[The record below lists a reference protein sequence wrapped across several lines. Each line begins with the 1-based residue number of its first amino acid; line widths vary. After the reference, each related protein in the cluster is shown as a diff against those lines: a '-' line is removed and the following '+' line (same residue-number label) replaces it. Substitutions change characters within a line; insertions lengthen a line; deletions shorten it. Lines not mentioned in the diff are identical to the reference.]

1 MTCLQIQ
8 FSTSKSNQLASRILS
23 INGRAQN
30 QEGNDTHGHSVHN
43 PSPKILHRSIS
54 QKRAPRAKQ
63 SSPFQGPYW
72 RPSSDAKT
80 NGPQCPNPPLWPIRH
95 GLRII
100 LNLWIFEVFSHDIW
114 RPSKRVCFF
123 FRWRQVLMTW
133 KRFTTAR
140 HLMDLK
146 PSNFLLTKAEVVHR
160 IFHSLLCS
168 LAPHSINTNYS
179 RLEEW
184 KMQKTLAMGY
194 SHSVSINK

>member
-123 FRWRQVLMTW
+123 SL
-133 KRFTTAR
+133 TTSFNDMEAIHDSQALDGFEAIEFSAHKGR
-140 HLMDLK
+140 SCA
-146 PSNFLLTKAEVVHR
+146 SNFSLITLQPGPPFDQYKLLETGRVENAKN
-160 IFHSLLCS
+160 I
-168 LAPHSINTNYS
+168 
-179 RLEEW
+179 
-184 KMQKTLAMGY
+184 GY
-194 SHSVSINK
+194 GL